1 MEVCRD
7 GRTCKLVLASR
18 RRSLPLARSPG
29 VLLPVSSNVQGA
41 PEAGPAWDP
50 GAQHLLRALLRGC
63 AGLGDG
69 LRESC

>member
-7 GRTCKLVLASR
+7 GRTRQPVLARR
-18 RRSLPLARSPG
+18 RRSRPLARSPG
-29 VLLPVSSNVQGA
+29 VLLPISPNVQGA

-63 AGLGDG
+63 SGTG
-69 LRESC
+69 